1 MLTVTFDTVRKAADE
16 LNWKRDA
23 VVAAERKLQEAVS
36 QFLMFREGSMR
47 SLAKEVGLTA
57 AYLCDIIHGRRKVSA
72 EVLKKLEALGAD
84 LPVIVV
90 ASNRSTPSR
99 QDLERILKT
108 AGQKSDP
115 QRHRDIPDR
124 PDLDPNFDGGA

>member
-23 VVAAERKLQEAVS
+23 VVAAERKLQSAVS
-36 QFLMFREGSMR
+36 QFLMFREGSIR

-72 EVLKKLEALGAD
+72 EVMKKLESLDAGGPGIVSSPGKQELEWITKQAAEKAAVRDPVVQYDRGTDWGA
-84 LPVIVV
+84 
-90 ASNRSTPSR
+90 
-99 QDLERILKT
+99 
-108 AGQKSDP
+108 
-115 QRHRDIPDR
+115 
-124 PDLDPNFDGGA
+124 